1 MSKAVSEVRAGARPK
16 VFYGWWIVGTATF
29 FWFYGAV
36 SFYFGFAA
44 FVNPIVD
51 EFGWSR
57 AAVSFAG
64 TLMWFGSGVG
74 GFVAG
79 FLTVRFKARKVI
91 LASLSLALLGFLFL
105 SQIRSLRFLGI
116 PVDALWLYYAAFILM
131 ALGLGAGEVLPETA
145 VIANWFSKRRGLA
158 LALASTGAAWSG
170 LALPGLVLLI
180 DTVGWRTTLVIL
192 AAGMAVL
199 ILPLVSVFRWRPEE
213 YGHRPYGSETE
224 QGSDRKGT
232 FGSGAPPASVA
243 VERSFTE
250 REALRTRTFWLLS
263 IGLTL
268 WSLAAGSVQF
278 HLIAYLVSVGWER
291 SAAGLVLSGL
301 ALGSM
306 VGRVGFGF
314 LADYLDKRYILIG
327 CIALLGAGLLSLA
340 NMANPMFVVPFLLTF
355 PLGFGGP
362 IAVQMAVTA
371 DYFGPGRF
379 ASIRGIMSTI
389 VVAGSAGGPVF
400 AGAVYDLTR
409 SYVGAFLI
417 IAALLVVAV
426 PLFYLARKPKHPA
439 LAAAAS
445 LGAAR

>member
-1 MSKAVSEVRAGARPK
+1 MGKAVSETQIAVRPK
-16 VFYGWWIVGTATF
+16 IFYGWWIVGSSTF

-36 SFYFGFAA
+36 AFYFGFAA

-64 TLMWFGSGVG
+64 TLMWLGAGIG

-79 FLTVRFKARKVI
+79 FLTVRFKARRVI

-105 SQIRSLRFLGI
+105 SQIRSFRFLGV
-116 PVDALWLYYAAFILM
+116 PVDALWLYYPAFLCI
-131 ALGLGAGEVLPETA
+131 ALGFGAGEVLPETA

-170 LALPGLVLLI
+170 LALPGLVWLI
-180 DTVGWRTTLVIL
+180 DTVGWRTSLVIL
-192 AAGMAVL
+192 GAGIAVL
-199 ILPLVSVFRWRPEE
+199 ILPVIPVFRWRPEE
-213 YGHRPYGSETE
+213 YGQRPYGSETE
-224 QGSDRKGT
+224 KDSGAKGT
-232 FGSGAPPASVA
+232 SGSGAPHASVA

-250 REALRTRTFWLLS
+250 REAIRTRSFWLLS

-268 WSLAAGSVQF
+268 SSLAAGSVQF

-301 ALGSM
+301 ALGSL

-314 LADYLDKRYILIG
+314 LADYVDKRYILIG
-327 CIALLGAGLLSLA
+327 CIALLGAGLLALA
-340 NMANPMFVVPFLLTF
+340 NMANPLFVVPFLLTF

-362 IAVQMAVTA
+362 IAVQMAVTV
-371 DYFGPGRF
+371 DYFGPERF
-379 ASIRGIMSTI
+379 ASIRGIMTTI

-400 AGAVYDLTR
+400 AGAVYDLTG

-417 IAALLVVAV
+417 IAALLVIAV
-426 PLFYLARKPKHPA
+426 PLFYLSRKPKHPA
-439 LAAAAS
+439 PAVAT